1 MTCLVARLATRLE
14 ALVIEMPE
22 PLRIGLLGR
31 GTVGGAFEQLIGERA
46 EAVAA
51 TTGRMPELA
60 GILTRS
66 SGDFEQILND
76 SDVIVEVMGGLDPA
90 RDYVEQALKAG
101 RHVVTANKQLLS
113 RHGDELWAL
122 AAEHGVQLRF
132 EAAVAGVVPV
142 IAVLTGSLAG
152 ARIDRIHGI
161 VNGTTNFILSEM
173 ARTGASYAEA
183 LAEAQ
188 SLGYAEADPTE
199 DVAGID
205 AAAKIA
211 ILARLAFGTPVH
223 VDQVGRE
230 GIERIQPDD
239 IEYASELGL
248 GLKLVASAER
258 VGDAL
263 SVRVHPVF
271 LYPGHPLASVDGA
284 FNAVTIESEAVTDIT
299 LAGPG
304 AGGIQTASA
313 LLGDIAA
320 IAAGQALL
328 LAPIDNPLPLAD
340 DAESAYYLHLEVED
354 QPGVLAQVAALLGE
368 HGISVRSVVQR
379 GLGANARLVMVSH
392 RVADSRFAAALEQI
406 AQLDAL
412 RSQPRAIRVLEEEF
426 GG

>member
-1 MTCLVARLATRLE
+1 
-14 ALVIEMPE
+14 MPE
-22 PLRIGLLGR
+22 PLRIGLLGC

-271 LYPGHPLASVDGA
+271 LYPGHPLASV
-284 FNAVTIESEAVTDIT
+284 
-299 LAGPG
+299 
-304 AGGIQTASA
+304 
-313 LLGDIAA
+313 
-320 IAAGQALL
+320 
-328 LAPIDNPLPLAD
+328 
-340 DAESAYYLHLEVED
+340 
-354 QPGVLAQVAALLGE
+354 
-368 HGISVRSVVQR
+368 
-379 GLGANARLVMVSH
+379 
-392 RVADSRFAAALEQI
+392 
-406 AQLDAL
+406 
-412 RSQPRAIRVLEEEF
+412 
-426 GG
+426 